1 MQTIK
6 IDFDNPGL
14 PQRLDVVENDAQ
26 SRFFKAVLYK
36 DGKAYA
42 TPSGATYSI
51 MYRGFGPQNEGW
63 YDTIKDGAGKRA
75 ACSVSGNVVTCEIAR
90 KALRVPGHVSVVL
103 CVTGSHGYML
113 HGWPIDC
120 NCRNDNYTGG
130 TSVES
135 FFYITQV
142 TNADWTSAI
151 KNWEELKNM
160 IDPTLS
166 ISGNAADAAKV
177 GEAVGQIKEDLDT
190 LGIEALS
197 TEMYKKIN
205 VHMEIGALDGAGTLI
220 SNTRRIRTSDW
231 VQFDYPTIIFKK
243 FENIN
248 SAVMT
253 LLLKKDTT
261 GKITQ
266 VHVGDGVG
274 RTGTVWFLDTTS
286 TYKFVLS
293 FADNHDIVDAN
304 EIIALKQY
312 FNIVELKG
320 IGSIDY
326 SEKIFYLECGTGTIK
341 DGDTIELIS
350 LMDNQLLSPFVYSVN
365 LDGTLVT
372 KNPNGYSI
380 IVYEIDEKLRKLSR
394 KVYSSELVEI
404 NLKAKSIYAISLY
417 KPGLTLA
424 NYDPIVC
431 RFINN
436 KSLVAELG
444 GIVDKLKTKIGNSE
458 EIPLSFES
466 GAFNAGGA
474 NVQSNTRIRTDKIK
488 ASEEYIYVFTLPS
501 SLECTA
507 NSTIYG
513 NRSNFKNYVNG
524 FTIYGVSD
532 YIRIAIKRVDE
543 TPFVA
548 ADLTQ
553 SEKNSIHLYRV
564 RRSRYCA
571 VTVSASAEYPA
582 DFFVTKETGQPL
594 LQALCSSMKSIKISL
609 APGEYYLTDVY
620 TSNASG
626 QKAFL
631 MTNDALK
638 SDVQIQLTGY
648 YQNTRSSDDNS
659 TRIIINAENCDDA
672 TEYATIL
679 VPRHTAPENSPG
691 TSYTILS
698 LNGIKLIGDA
708 YTKKMVYIDAT
719 HAQAFCAENVEVR
732 ADGSYTGLK
741 QFPTKPNDGCVGIRA
756 GQGSN
761 NGIQNYIKHCMA
773 YFCAKGFSI
782 CGEHF
787 VLEDNLAHHCLI
799 GFAFGD
805 RLTRGNYEHPNI
817 MIGCSVEGCYRLM
830 LLTKYGYTDESSPV
844 IGPRNTLICIGL
856 STECSWAGTEDGKM
870 ESGTTLPI
878 KEIIKGQ
885 YKGRIEGDYFGK
897 NVSIFEEGSGTN
909 MSSITY

>member
-1 MQTIK
+1 M
-6 IDFDNPGL
+6 
-14 PQRLDVVENDAQ
+14 A
-26 SRFFKAVLYK
+26 
-36 DGKAYA
+36 
-42 TPSGATYSI
+42 
-51 MYRGFGPQNEGW
+51 
-63 YDTIKDGAGKRA
+63 DTIKTNLGP
-75 ACSVSGNVVTCEIAR
+75 VTAYADA
-90 KALRVPGHVSVVL
+90 KA
-103 CVTGSHGYML
+103 HGY
-113 HGWPIDC
+113 
-120 NCRNDNYTGG
+120 TGTREEFGVLLANAGLNLKAAETAKADAEAAKQAAETAQQAAAENQKNAG
-130 TSVES
+130 T
-135 FFYITQV
+135 QAA
-142 TNADWTSAI
+142 NAKA
-151 KNWEELKNM
+151 
-160 IDPTLS
+160 
-166 ISGNAADAAKV
+166 AADAAANAAVTAKQAQNAAETAKADAEAAKTTASNSADAAANSAVAANESETNAGQSATAAAKSAVAAKNTLESIPEDYSTLSGKV
-177 GEAVGQIKEDLDT
+177 DKNTSGISELKEDLDT
-190 LGIEALS
+190 LGIEALA

-205 VHMEIGALDGAGTLI
+205 VPMEIGALDGGGALVSTAK
-220 SNTRRIRTSDW
+220 RIRTSDW
-231 VQFDYPTIIFKK
+231 VQFDHPTIIFKK

-248 SAVMT
+248 SAIMT

-266 VHVGDGVG
+266 VNIGDNIG
-274 RTGTVWFLDTTS
+274 RTGTTWLFDTTS
-286 TYKFVLS
+286 TYKFVFS
-293 FADNHDIVDAN
+293 FADNHDIVDAK

-326 SEKIFYLECGTGTIK
+326 SEKIFYLECGTGAIK
-341 DGDTIELIS
+341 DGDTIGLVP
-350 LMDNQLLSPFVYSVN
+350 LLNDQLLSPFVYSVN
-365 LDGTLVT
+365 LDGTLVA
-372 KNPNGYSI
+372 KNPNEYSI

-394 KVYSSELVEI
+394 RVYSNELSEI
-404 NLKAKSIYAISLY
+404 DLKAKSIYAISLY
-417 KPGLTLA
+417 KPGLMLA

-444 GIVDKLKTKIGNSE
+444 GMVDKLKIKIGNSE

-466 GAFNAGGA
+466 GAFNGDGG

-488 ASEEYIYVFTLPS
+488 ASEEYLYVFTLPS
-501 SLECTA
+501 SLECIA

-513 NRSNFKNYVNG
+513 NRTNFKNYVNG

-564 RRSRYCA
+564 RRSQDCA

-582 DFFVTKETGQPL
+582 DFFVTKEMGQPL

-609 APGEYYLTDVY
+609 APGEYYLTDVH

-648 YQNTRSSDDNS
+648 YQNTRTSDDNS
-659 TRIIINAENCDDA
+659 TRIIINAENCDDT
-672 TEYATIL
+672 TEYAAIL

-691 TSYTILS
+691 TSYTMLS

-741 QFPTKPNDGCVGIRA
+741 QFPAKPNEGCVGIRA

-761 NGIQNYIKHCMA
+761 NGIQNYIKHCMV
-773 YFCAKGFSI
+773 YFCGKGFSV

-844 IGPRNTLICIGL
+844 IGSRNTLICIGL
-856 STECSWAGTEDGKM
+856 STECSWAGTEDGEMK
-870 ESGTTLPI
+870 SGITLPI

-885 YKGRIEGDYFGK
+885 YQGRIEGDYFGK
-897 NVSIFEEGSGTN
+897 NVSIFEEGSGAN